1 MDFGVSSDNCLEGT
15 INNLSFS
22 SGYFNTFTHLVFIL
36 LPVDTEASLVKLTQ
50 PGEEGDRFRS
60 KVYTNPLYIRAAL
73 SIFPFLYRRGIL
85 DF

>member
-15 INNLSFS
+15 INNLCFP

-50 PGEEGDRFRS
+50 PGEEEDRFRS
-60 KVYTNPLYIRAAL
+60 KVYTNPLYVRAAL